1 MKKVLLGVLRNR
13 HVLALVGQ
21 IGRIHGLNKTL
32 EMLRIK
38 KYLKRVFIGR
48 TVTATVRPLISVAP
62 HNLRLYEYFI
72 RKQLKAGAR
81 FITSEDLYGLA
92 LSHNDACFLIR
103 HDVDYCPDRLAAII
117 DVERRLGVV
126 SDIHVIVD
134 KSHYDPNPYAE
145 SWRKLVAEGHCFGLH
160 TLAPIN
166 DDFFSVLR
174 KEILQFSDLLGFAPK
189 SFSVHGVCPSPVDWQ
204 KRRQQFL
211 DRLAPRMA
219 SFGFDGS
226 HNFGGFNSWVEDSG
240 RGGEFAYLDT
250 GWTECVPVAGR
261 VIGVLVHPDHWV
273 EWPVVWKHDSRQVLE
288 HPNLCDFVAQGR
300 AQSAEAA

>member
-1 MKKVLLGVLRNR
+1 MKKVLLGVLRN
-13 HVLALVGQ
+13 HYVLAQLDR
-21 IGRIHGLNKTL
+21 IGRIPGLLKVL
-32 EMLRIK
+32 EVLRIK
-38 KYLKRVFIGR
+38 GILKRIFIGR
-48 TVTATVRPLISVAP
+48 TVPAIVRPLISVAP

-81 FITSEDLYGLA
+81 FITSEDLYGIA
-92 LSHNDACFLIR
+92 LSPNDACILIR

-126 SDIHVIVD
+126 SDVHVIVD
-134 KSHYDPNPYAE
+134 KSHYDPHPYAE
-145 SWRKLVAEGHCFGLH
+145 SWRKLAAEGYSFGLH
-160 TLAPIN
+160 TLAPSY

-174 KEILQFSDLLGFAPK
+174 KEIRQFSDLLGFAPK
-189 SFSVHGVCPSPVDWQ
+189 TFSVHGVCPSPVDWQ
-204 KRRQQFL
+204 KRRQNFL

-226 HNFGGFNSWVEDSG
+226 HNFGGFDSWVEDSG

-250 GWTECVPVAGR
+250 GWTECVPVPGK

-273 EWPVVWKHDSRQVLE
+273 EWPVVWQHDSRQILE
-288 HPNLCDFVAQGR
+288 HPHLNDLVSQGR
-300 AQSAEAA
+300 KQSAEAA